1 MYQNMGTMYDEP
13 DDIHDGEANSGGD
26 RPQSPPLSHLRRSG
40 RHKARAPDNAQD
52 DHDFVNH
59 FWPLFSHTVLED
71 VRDNTGVIVPVPR
84 LQTDAAAYRPLQIFH
99 DRLEH
104 SVVRSLSNVQRKVVS
119 MGGGGGTLVRMGRR
133 MGLRLEGLNDTIVS
147 QEIYLREEHFHTAT
161 PKDSHIQVI
170 RRRNIRPNGGGPP
183 AVAKIK
189 VIFDV
194 AGVTKLTTPPRDLQ
208 GVRVD
213 SVQDVGA
220 HRYFNY
226 IYETFLAEYVKCKT
240 VSGGTGV
247 AEPQT
252 RVGVVRNCPIAYRFA
267 KIKVNRDGVVTT
279 VDLNVTSRDLRN
291 LAVPKVSMADVVSIT
306 GNW

>member
-40 RHKARAPDNAQD
+40 RHKARAPDNAQVCTPIDPKQRDTVVYRFRASSSEWD

-220 HRYFNY
+220 HR
-226 IYETFLAEYVKCKT
+226 
-240 VSGGTGV
+240 
-247 AEPQT
+247 
-252 RVGVVRNCPIAYRFA
+252 FA